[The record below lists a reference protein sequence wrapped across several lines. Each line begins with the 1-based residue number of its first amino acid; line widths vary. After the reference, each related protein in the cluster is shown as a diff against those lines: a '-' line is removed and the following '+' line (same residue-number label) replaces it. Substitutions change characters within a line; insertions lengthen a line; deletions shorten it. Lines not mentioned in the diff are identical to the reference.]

1 MLSTDVYYQRTPK
14 LGMSLITVAKYNVT
28 NALQNLYALKSL
40 VLRPFQLKQ
49 NNIQTA
55 VTNMT
60 KQRMLQKTLINDLTL
75 IVCLNIRPQ

>member
-1 MLSTDVYYQRTPK
+1 
-14 LGMSLITVAKYNVT
+14 MSLIIVAKYDVT

-40 VLRPFQLKQ
+40 ILRPFQLKQ
-49 NNIQTA
+49 NNKQTA

-75 IVCLNIRPQ
+75 IVCLNIHPQ